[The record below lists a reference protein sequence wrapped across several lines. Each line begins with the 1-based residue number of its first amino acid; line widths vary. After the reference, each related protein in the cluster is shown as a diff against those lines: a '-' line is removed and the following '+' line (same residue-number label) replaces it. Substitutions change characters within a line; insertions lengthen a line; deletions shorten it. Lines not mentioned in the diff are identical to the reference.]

1 MWKNQFLKVKNIILE
16 LEKDFMELKDRELKD
31 GEEAILKIEIEELFY
46 KLIVV
51 FKDDMDKF
59 KEQEMKKIRPIKKT
73 CYDLLIKQTMVGK
86 KKPKIIRD
94 ILKDKIIR
102 DTWTLLETEEEKE
115 ERKKEALWKNN

>member
-1 MWKNQFLKVKNIILE
+1 MKKRRENIFKNMWKNQFLKVKNIILE

-102 DTWTLLETEEEKE
+102 DT
-115 ERKKEALWKNN
+115 

>member
-31 GEEAILKIEIEELFY
+31 GEEAILKLEIEELFY
-46 KLIVV
+46 KLIFV